1 MQVAEKNRILV
12 IDDEKRMCDSIKVL
26 LSNIGYEVDTA
37 ENGRSG
43 IDKLKGQSFG
53 LVITDLMMPEMDGF
67 AVMKYIKENC
77 PNTLV
82 IVITGYA
89 SVESAVRAIRSGA
102 YDYILKPFDFEI
114 IKISVERA
122 WDKLKL
128 EKELEK
134 TRKLAQV
141 AERALALNGEMNN
154 PLSIASGFAQLLQMR
169 LESSSD
175 EMIKRQV
182 NSIVKASESI
192 HQMNMQFRRFA
203 RSLLNEN
210 NSDQELGML

>member
-1 MQVAEKNRILV
+1 MAEKSKILV

-26 LSNIGYEVDTA
+26 LSNIGYDVDIA
-37 ENGRSG
+37 ENGKVG
-43 IDKLKGQSFG
+43 IDKLKAGQYD
-53 LVITDLMMPEMDGF
+53 LVITDLMMPELDGF

-77 PNTLV
+77 PGTLV

-128 EKELEK
+128 EKELEQ

-141 AERALALNGEMNN
+141 AERAISLNKEINDPLAV
-154 PLSIASGFAQLLQMR
+154 ASGFAQLLQMR
-169 LESSSD
+169 FEDSSD
-175 EMIKRQV
+175 KTLKRQIS
-182 NSIVKASESI
+182 SIVKASESI
-192 HQMNMQFRRFA
+192 HQMRAQFRRFA
-203 RSLLNEN
+203 RSLLDEN
-210 NSDQELGML
+210 TEQGMDIF

>member
-1 MQVAEKNRILV
+1 MAAKSKILV

-37 ENGRSG
+37 ENGKVG
-43 IDKLKGQSFG
+43 IEKLQSNSFD
-53 LVITDLMMPEMDGF
+53 LVITDLMMPELDGF
-67 AVMKYIKENC
+67 AVMKHIKENC
-77 PNTLV
+77 PGTLV

-141 AERALALNGEMNN
+141 AERAISLNGEINN
-154 PLSIASGFAQLLQMR
+154 PLAVTSGFAQILQIR
-169 LESSSD
+169 FEGSD
-175 EMIKRQV
+175 DDTLKRQIA
-182 NSIVKASESI
+182 SIVKASENM
-192 HQMNMQFRRFA
+192 HQMRAQFRRFT
-203 RSLLNEN
+203 RNLLGNGE
-210 NSDQELGML
+210 DKDLGHF

>member
-1 MQVAEKNRILV
+1 VAEKSKILV

-26 LSNIGYEVDTA
+26 LSNIGYDVDIA
-37 ENGRSG
+37 ENGKVG
-43 IDKLKGQSFG
+43 IDKLKAGQYD
-53 LVITDLMMPEMDGF
+53 LVITDLMMPELDGF

-77 PNTLV
+77 PRTLV

-128 EKELEK
+128 EKELEQ

-141 AERALALNGEMNN
+141 AERAISLNKEINDPLAV
-154 PLSIASGFAQLLQMR
+154 ASGFAQLLQMR
-169 LESSSD
+169 FEDSSD
-175 EMIKRQV
+175 ETLKRQIT
-182 NSIVKASESI
+182 SIVKASESI
-192 HQMNMQFRRFA
+192 HQMRTQFRRFA
-203 RSLLNEN
+203 RSLLDEN
-210 NSDQELGML
+210 TEQGMDIF

>member
-1 MQVAEKNRILV
+1 MAAKSKILV

-37 ENGRSG
+37 ENGKVG
-43 IDKLKGQSFG
+43 IEKLQSTSFD
-53 LVITDLMMPEMDGF
+53 LVITDLMMPELDGF
-67 AVMKYIKENC
+67 AVMKHIKENC
-77 PNTLV
+77 PGTLV

-141 AERALALNGEMNN
+141 AERAISLNGEINN
-154 PLSIASGFAQLLQMR
+154 PLAVTSGFAQILQIR
-169 LESSSD
+169 FEGSD
-175 EMIKRQV
+175 DDTLKRQIA
-182 NSIVKASESI
+182 SIVKASENM
-192 HQMNMQFRRFA
+192 HQMRAQFRRLT
-203 RSLLNEN
+203 RNLLGNGE
-210 NSDQELGML
+210 DKDLGHF

>member
-1 MQVAEKNRILV
+1 MAEKNSILV

-37 ENGRSG
+37 ENGRVG
-43 IDKLKGQSFG
+43 IDRLKAREFG
-53 LVITDLMMPEMDGF
+53 LVITDLMMPELDGF

-128 EKELEK
+128 ERELEK

-141 AERALALNGEMNN
+141 AERALSLQNEINN
-154 PLSIASGFAQLLQMR
+154 PLSVASGFAQLLQMR
-169 LESSSD
+169 LEGSGD
-175 EMIKRQV
+175 ELVKRQV

-192 HQMNMQFRRFA
+192 HQMTVQFRRFA
-203 RSLLNEN
+203 RNLLNEN
-210 NSDQELGML
+210 SGQDLGML

>member
-1 MQVAEKNRILV
+1 MAVKKNILV

-37 ENGRSG
+37 ENGRTG
-43 IDKLKGQSFG
+43 IEKLKSREFG
-53 LVITDLMMPEMDGF
+53 LVITDLMMPELDGF

-141 AERALALNGEMNN
+141 AERAISLNMEINN
-154 PLSIASGFAQLLQMR
+154 PLSVASGFAQLLQIR
-169 LESSSD
+169 FENSSD
-175 EMIKRQV
+175 ESLTRQV
-182 NSIVKASESI
+182 DSIVKASERI
-192 HQMNMQFRRFA
+192 HQMSTQFRRFA
-203 RSLLNEN
+203 RNLLNEN
-210 NSDQELGML
+210 AEQGLDMF

>member
-1 MQVAEKNRILV
+1 
-12 IDDEKRMCDSIKVL
+12 MCDSIKVL

-37 ENGRSG
+37 EDGKMG
-43 IDKLKGQSFG
+43 IEKLKVDKFD
-53 LVITDLMMPEMDGF
+53 LVITDLMMPELDGF
-67 AVMKYIKENC
+67 AVMKHIKENC
-77 PNTLV
+77 PGTLV

-128 EKELEK
+128 EEELEK

-141 AERALALNGEMNN
+141 AERAISLNGEINN
-154 PLSIASGFAQLLQMR
+154 PLVVASGFAQLLQIR
-169 LESSSD
+169 FEGSD
-175 EMIKRQV
+175 DDTLKRQIA
-182 NSIVKASESI
+182 SIVKASENM
-192 HQMNMQFRRFA
+192 HQMREQFRRFT
-203 RSLLNEN
+203 RNLLTDTEKK
-210 NSDQELGML
+210 DMGLI

>member
-1 MQVAEKNRILV
+1 L
-12 IDDEKRMCDSIKVL
+12 
-26 LSNIGYEVDTA
+26 
-37 ENGRSG
+37 
-43 IDKLKGQSFG
+43 
-53 LVITDLMMPEMDGF
+53 DGF
-67 AVMKYIKENC
+67 AVMKHIKENC

-141 AERALALNGEMNN
+141 AERALALNSEMNN
-154 PLSIASGFAQLLQMR
+154 PLSVASGFAQLLQIR
-169 LESSSD
+169 LEGTGD
-175 EMIKRQV
+175 ESVKRQV
-182 NSIVKASESI
+182 NSIVKAAESI
-192 HQMNMQFRRFA
+192 HQMSLQFRRYA
-203 RSLLNEN
+203 KNLLNEN
-210 NSDQELGML
+210 SEQDLEIM

>member
-1 MQVAEKNRILV
+1 VADKSTILV

-26 LSNIGYEVDTA
+26 LSNIGYAVDTA
-37 ENGRSG
+37 ENGRTG
-43 IDKLKGQSFG
+43 IERLKSQSYD
-53 LVITDLMMPEMDGF
+53 LVITDLMMPELDGF
-67 AVMKYIKENC
+67 AVMKHIKENC

-128 EKELEK
+128 EKELER
-134 TRKLAQV
+134 TRKLVQV
-141 AERALALNGEMNN
+141 AERALALSKEINN
-154 PLSIASGFAQLLQMR
+154 PLAVASGFAQLLQMR
-169 LESSSD
+169 FEESSD
-175 EMIKRQV
+175 ETLRRQV
-182 NSIVKASESI
+182 QSIVKASESI
-192 HQMNMQFRRFA
+192 QQMESQFRRFA
-203 RSLLNEN
+203 RNLLNDETEPN
-210 NSDQELGML
+210 ADIF

>member
-1 MQVAEKNRILV
+1 MADKSSILV

-26 LSNIGYEVDTA
+26 LSNIGYAVDTA
-37 ENGRSG
+37 ENGRAG
-43 IDKLKGQSFG
+43 IERLKSQKYD
-53 LVITDLMMPEMDGF
+53 LVITDLMMPELDGF
-67 AVMKYIKENC
+67 AVMKHIKENC

-134 TRKLAQV
+134 TRKLVQV
-141 AERALALNGEMNN
+141 AERALALSKEINN
-154 PLSIASGFAQLLQMR
+154 PLSVASGYAQLLQMR
-169 LESSSD
+169 FEESTD
-175 EMIKRQV
+175 EVLRRQV
-182 NSIVKASESI
+182 QSIVNASESI
-192 HQMNMQFRRFA
+192 QQMEVQFRRFA
-203 RSLLNEN
+203 RNLLNDETEPN
-210 NSDQELGML
+210 TDIF

>member
-1 MQVAEKNRILV
+1 MAEKSKILV

-26 LSNIGYEVDTA
+26 LSNIGYDVDIA
-37 ENGRSG
+37 ENGKVG
-43 IDKLKGQSFG
+43 IDKLKAGRYD
-53 LVITDLMMPEMDGF
+53 LVITDLMMPELDGF

-77 PNTLV
+77 PDTLV

-128 EKELEK
+128 EKELEQ

-141 AERALALNGEMNN
+141 AERAISLNKEINDPLAV
-154 PLSIASGFAQLLQMR
+154 ASGFAQLLQMR
-169 LESSSD
+169 FEDNSD
-175 EMIKRQV
+175 KTLKRQIA
-182 NSIVKASESI
+182 SIVKASESI
-192 HQMNMQFRRFA
+192 HQMRAQFRRFA
-203 RSLLNEN
+203 RSLLDEN
-210 NSDQELGML
+210 TEQGMDIF

>member
-1 MQVAEKNRILV
+1 MAVKSKILV

-37 ENGRSG
+37 VNGRLG
-43 IDKLKGQSFG
+43 IEKLESNRYD
-53 LVITDLMMPEMDGF
+53 LVITDLMMPELDGF

-77 PNTLV
+77 TNTLV

-134 TRKLAQV
+134 ARKLAQV
-141 AERALALNGEMNN
+141 AERALALYGELNN
-154 PLSIASGFAQLLQMR
+154 PLSVTSGFAQLLQMN
-169 LESSSD
+169 LEDSTD
-175 EMIKRQV
+175 ETIKRQV
-182 NSIVKASESI
+182 SSIVKASETI
-192 HQMNMQFRRFA
+192 QQMSTQFRRFA
-203 RSLLNEN
+203 HNLLNDNEKH
-210 NSDQELGML
+210 DIEML

>member
-1 MQVAEKNRILV
+1 MAEKSRILV

-37 ENGRSG
+37 ENGRTG
-43 IDKLKGQSFG
+43 IDRLKSNQYG
-53 LVITDLMMPEMDGF
+53 LVITDLMMPELDGF

-77 PNTLV
+77 ANTLV

-141 AERALALNGEMNN
+141 AERAITLNSELNN
-154 PLSIASGFAQLLQMR
+154 PLSVTSGFSQLLQIR
-169 LESSSD
+169 LEGSSD
-175 EMIKRQV
+175 DTMRRQV
-182 NSIVKASESI
+182 NSIVKASETM
-192 HQMNMQFRRFA
+192 HQMTTQFRRFA
-203 RSLLNEN
+203 LNLLNEN
-210 NSDQELGML
+210 AEQDLGMV

>member
-1 MQVAEKNRILV
+1 MSKILV

-37 ENGRSG
+37 ENGRTG
-43 IDKLKGQSFG
+43 IERLKSEHYG
-53 LVITDLMMPEMDGF
+53 LVITDLMMPELDGF

-77 PNTLV
+77 SNTLI

-128 EKELEK
+128 EQELEK

-141 AERALALNGEMNN
+141 AERAITLNNELNS
-154 PLSIASGFAQLLQMR
+154 PLSVTSGFAQLLQMR
-169 LESSSD
+169 LGENSD
-175 EMIKRQV
+175 ETVKRQV
-182 NSIVKASESI
+182 NAIVKASESM
-192 HQMNMQFRRFA
+192 HQMTSQFQRFA
-203 RSLLNEN
+203 RNLLNE
-210 NSDQELGML
+210 SPEPSLGMF

>member
-1 MQVAEKNRILV
+1 VAEKNRILV

-37 ENGRSG
+37 ENGRVG
-43 IDKLKGQSFG
+43 IEKLKAQEFG
-53 LVITDLMMPEMDGF
+53 LVITDLMMPELDGF
-67 AVMKYIKENC
+67 AVMKHIKENC

-122 WDKLKL
+122 LDKLKL

-154 PLSIASGFAQLLQMR
+154 PLSITSGFAQLLQLR
-169 LESSSD
+169 LEGSGD
-175 EMIKRQV
+175 ETIKRQI

-192 HQMNMQFRRFA
+192 HQMNLQFRRFA
-203 RSLLNEN
+203 RSLLNDH
-210 NSDQELGML
+210 SDQDLGML

>member
-1 MQVAEKNRILV
+1 MSNSRILV

-37 ENGRSG
+37 ENGRTG
-43 IDKLKGQSFG
+43 IEKLKSQQYD
-53 LVITDLMMPEMDGF
+53 LVITDLMMPELDGF

-77 PNTLV
+77 QNTLV

-141 AERALALNGEMNN
+141 AERAIAFNGELNN
-154 PLSIASGFAQLLQMR
+154 PLSVASGFAQLLQIR
-169 LESSSD
+169 LEENPD
-175 EMIKRQV
+175 ETMRRQV
-182 NSIVKASESI
+182 ESIVKASEAM
-192 HQMNMQFRRFA
+192 HQMNIQFRRFA
-203 RSLLNEN
+203 RNLLDEN
-210 NSDQELGML
+210 AEQDLGML

>member
-1 MQVAEKNRILV
+1 MAENRILV

-26 LSNIGYEVDTA
+26 LTNLGYEVDTA
-37 ENGRSG
+37 LNGRAG
-43 IDKLKGQSFG
+43 IELLQDRDYG
-53 LVITDLMMPEMDGF
+53 LVITDLMMPELDGF

-77 PNTLV
+77 PTTLV

-128 EKELEK
+128 EKELER
-134 TRKLAQV
+134 TRKLAQI
-141 AERALALNGEMNN
+141 AERALALNNELNN
-154 PLSIASGFAQLLQMR
+154 PLSVTSGFAQLLQMR
-169 LESSSD
+169 LEGGDD
-175 EMIKRQV
+175 EAAKRQV
-182 NSIVKASESI
+182 SSIVKASETL

-203 RSLLNEN
+203 RNLLNE
-210 NSDQELGML
+210 DAETDFGMMS

>member
-1 MQVAEKNRILV
+1 MAGKSRILV

-37 ENGRSG
+37 ENGKMG
-43 IDKLKGQSFG
+43 IGKLKTGKFD
-53 LVITDLMMPEMDGF
+53 LVITDLMMPELDGF
-67 AVMKYIKENC
+67 AVMKHVKENC
-77 PNTLV
+77 PGTLV

-128 EKELEK
+128 EEELEK

-141 AERALALNGEMNN
+141 AERAISLNGEINN
-154 PLSIASGFAQLLQMR
+154 PLSVASGYAQLLQMR
-169 LESSSD
+169 FEGSD
-175 EMIKRQV
+175 DDTLKRQIA
-182 NSIVKASESI
+182 SIVKASEN
-192 HQMNMQFRRFA
+192 MNQVREHFRRFA
-203 RSLLNEN
+203 RNLMTEAEDKDMGLI
-210 NSDQELGML
+210 

>member
-1 MQVAEKNRILV
+1 
-12 IDDEKRMCDSIKVL
+12 MCDSIKVL

-37 ENGRSG
+37 ENGRLG
-43 IDKLKGQSFG
+43 IGKLESNKYD
-53 LVITDLMMPEMDGF
+53 LVITDLMMPELDGF

-77 PNTLV
+77 TNTLV

-134 TRKLAQV
+134 ARKLAQV
-141 AERALALNGEMNN
+141 AERALRLYGELNN
-154 PLSIASGFAQLLQMR
+154 PLSVTSGFAQLLEMKM
-169 LESSSD
+169 EGSAD
-175 EMIKRQV
+175 ETIKRQV
-182 NSIVKASESI
+182 SSIVKASETI
-192 HQMNMQFRRFA
+192 HQMSTQFRRFA
-203 RSLLNEN
+203 HNLLNEN
-210 NSDQELGML
+210 EKQDIEML

>member
-1 MQVAEKNRILV
+1 MTVQNRILV

-37 ENGRSG
+37 ENGRIG
-43 IDKLKGQSFG
+43 IEKLESREYG
-53 LVITDLMMPEMDGF
+53 LVITDLMMPELDGF

-77 PNTLV
+77 SNILV

-128 EKELEK
+128 EQELENA
-134 TRKLAQV
+134 RKLAKV
-141 AERALALNGEMNN
+141 AERALAMNDELNN
-154 PLSIASGFAQLLQMR
+154 PLSVTSGFAQLLQLR
-169 LESSSD
+169 LENDSD
-175 EMIKRQV
+175 ETLKRQV
-182 NSIVKASESI
+182 ESIVKASENI
-192 HQMNMQFRRFA
+192 RQMTTQFRRFA
-203 RSLLNEN
+203 RNLLNEN
-210 NSDQELGML
+210 AGQDLGMF

>member
-1 MQVAEKNRILV
+1 MAEKTKILV

-26 LSNIGYEVDTA
+26 LSNIGYEVDIA
-37 ENGRSG
+37 LNGRTG
-43 IDKLKGQSFG
+43 IEKLQSTSYD
-53 LVITDLMMPEMDGF
+53 LVITDLMMPELDGF
-67 AVMKYIKENC
+67 AVMKYIRENC
-77 PNTLV
+77 SSTLV

-128 EKELEK
+128 EKELGK

-141 AERALALNGEMNN
+141 AERALSLNTEMNN
-154 PLSIASGFAQLLQMR
+154 PLAIASGFAQLLQMR
-169 LESSSD
+169 FEDSSD
-175 EMIKRQV
+175 ETVKRQIS
-182 NSIVKASESI
+182 SIIKASESM
-192 HQMNMQFRRFA
+192 HQMGVQFRRFA
-203 RSLLNEN
+203 NNVVDEN
-210 NSDQELGML
+210 KEQNVNIF

>member
-1 MQVAEKNRILV
+1 MAAKSKILV

-37 ENGRSG
+37 ENGKVGIEKLQSRSF
-43 IDKLKGQSFG
+43 D
-53 LVITDLMMPEMDGF
+53 LVITDLMMPELDGF
-67 AVMKYIKENC
+67 AVMKHIKENC
-77 PNTLV
+77 PGTLV

-141 AERALALNGEMNN
+141 AERAISLNGEINN
-154 PLSIASGFAQLLQMR
+154 PLAVTSGFAQILQIR
-169 LESSSD
+169 FEGSD
-175 EMIKRQV
+175 DNTLKRQIA
-182 NSIVKASESI
+182 SIVKASENM
-192 HQMNMQFRRFA
+192 HQMRAQFRRFT
-203 RSLLNEN
+203 RNLLGNGE
-210 NSDQELGML
+210 DKDLGHF

>member
-1 MQVAEKNRILV
+1 MAEKSKILV

-26 LSNIGYEVDTA
+26 LSNIGYEVDIA
-37 ENGRSG
+37 ENGRAG
-43 IDKLKGQSFG
+43 IDKLNAGRYD
-53 LVITDLMMPEMDGF
+53 LVITDLMMPELDGF
-67 AVMKYIKENC
+67 AVMKHIKENC
-77 PNTLV
+77 RETLV

-141 AERALALNGEMNN
+141 AERAISLNKEINN
-154 PLSIASGFAQLLQMR
+154 PLAVASGFAQLLQMR
-169 LESSSD
+169 LRDSSD
-175 EMIKRQV
+175 ETTKRQIA
-182 NSIVKASESI
+182 SIVKASESI
-192 HQMNMQFRRFA
+192 HQMRAQFRRFA
-203 RSLLNEN
+203 RSLLDEN
-210 NSDQELGML
+210 AERKMDIF

>member
-1 MQVAEKNRILV
+1 MAAKSKILV

-37 ENGRSG
+37 ENGTVGIEKLQTRSF
-43 IDKLKGQSFG
+43 D
-53 LVITDLMMPEMDGF
+53 LVITDLMMPELDGF
-67 AVMKYIKENC
+67 AVMKHIKENC
-77 PNTLV
+77 PGTLV

-141 AERALALNGEMNN
+141 AERAISLNGEINN
-154 PLSIASGFAQLLQMR
+154 PLAVTSGFAQILQMR
-169 LESSSD
+169 FEGSD
-175 EMIKRQV
+175 DDTLKRQIA
-182 NSIVKASESI
+182 SIVKASENM
-192 HQMNMQFRRFA
+192 HQMRAQFRRFT
-203 RSLLNEN
+203 RNLLGNGEEKN
-210 NSDQELGML
+210 LDHF

>member
-1 MQVAEKNRILV
+1 
-12 IDDEKRMCDSIKVL
+12 MCDSIKVL

-37 ENGRSG
+37 ENGKMG
-43 IDKLKGQSFG
+43 IEKLKSEEFD
-53 LVITDLMMPEMDGF
+53 LVITDLMMPELDGF
-67 AVMKYIKENC
+67 AVMKHIKENC
-77 PNTLV
+77 PGTLV

-128 EKELEK
+128 EEELEK

-141 AERALALNGEMNN
+141 AERAISLSGEINN
-154 PLSIASGFAQLLQMR
+154 PLVVASGFAQLLQMR
-169 LESSSD
+169 FEGSD
-175 EMIKRQV
+175 DDTLKRQIA
-182 NSIVKASESI
+182 SIVKASESM
-192 HQMNMQFRRFA
+192 HQMREQFSRFTQN
-203 RSLLNEN
+203 LLTDTEEK
-210 NSDQELGML
+210 DMGQI

>member
-1 MQVAEKNRILV
+1 VAEKNRILV

-26 LSNIGYEVDTA
+26 LTNIGYEVDTA
-37 ENGRSG
+37 ENGRIG
-43 IDKLKGQSFG
+43 IDKLKSQEFG
-53 LVITDLMMPEMDGF
+53 LVITDLMMPELDGF
-67 AVMKYIKENC
+67 AVMKHIKENC

-141 AERALALNGEMNN
+141 AERALALNSEMNN
-154 PLSIASGFAQLLQMR
+154 PLSVASGFAQLLQIR
-169 LESSSD
+169 LEGTGD
-175 EMIKRQV
+175 ESVKRQV
-182 NSIVKASESI
+182 NSIVKAAESI
-192 HQMNMQFRRFA
+192 HQMSLQFRRYA
-203 RSLLNEN
+203 KNLLNEN
-210 NSDQELGML
+210 SEQDLEIM

>member
-1 MQVAEKNRILV
+1 MAVKSRILV

-37 ENGRSG
+37 ENGRIG
-43 IDKLKGQSFG
+43 IETLQSKTFD
-53 LVITDLMMPEMDGF
+53 LVITDLMMPELDGF
-67 AVMKYIKENC
+67 AVMKHIKENC
-77 PNTLV
+77 SGTLV

-134 TRKLAQV
+134 TRKLARV
-141 AERALALNGEMNN
+141 AERAISLNKEMNN
-154 PLSIASGFAQLLQMR
+154 PLSVASGFAQILQMQFQD
-169 LESSSD
+169 SD
-175 EMIKRQV
+175 DRTLKRQIA
-182 NSIVKASESI
+182 SIVKASENI
-192 HQMNMQFRRFA
+192 NQMRTQFRRFA
-203 RSLLNEN
+203 RSLL
-210 NSDQELGML
+210 SDGEKHDMDML

>member
-1 MQVAEKNRILV
+1 MAVKSRILV

-37 ENGRSG
+37 ENGRIG
-43 IDKLKGQSFG
+43 IDKLQSTTFD
-53 LVITDLMMPEMDGF
+53 LVITDLMMPELDGF
-67 AVMKYIKENC
+67 AVMKHIKENC
-77 PNTLV
+77 PGTLV

-134 TRKLAQV
+134 TRKLARV
-141 AERALALNGEMNN
+141 AERAISVNKEMNN
-154 PLSIASGFAQLLQMR
+154 PLSVASGFAQLLQ
-169 LESSSD
+169 LQFQDSD
-175 EMIKRQV
+175 DKTLKRQIA
-182 NSIVKASESI
+182 SIVKASENI
-192 HQMNMQFRRFA
+192 NQMRTQFRRFA
-203 RSLLNEN
+203 HSLLNGGEKQ
-210 NSDQELGML
+210 DMDML

>member
-1 MQVAEKNRILV
+1 MSNSRILV

-37 ENGRSG
+37 ENGRTG
-43 IDKLKGQSFG
+43 IEKLKAQQYG
-53 LVITDLMMPEMDGF
+53 LVITDLMMPELDGF

-77 PNTLV
+77 QNTLV

-141 AERALALNGEMNN
+141 AERALAFNGEINN
-154 PLSIASGFAQLLQMR
+154 PLSVASGFAQLLQIR
-169 LESSSD
+169 LEDNPD
-175 EMIKRQV
+175 ETMKRQIE
-182 NSIVKASESI
+182 SIIKASEAM
-192 HQMNMQFRRFA
+192 HQMNIQFRRFA
-203 RSLLNEN
+203 RNLLDEN
-210 NSDQELGML
+210 AEPDLGML

>member
-1 MQVAEKNRILV
+1 VAENRILV

-26 LSNIGYEVDTA
+26 LTNIGYEVDTA
-37 ENGRSG
+37 ENGRTG
-43 IDKLKGQSFG
+43 IESLKTRPYG
-53 LVITDLMMPEMDGF
+53 LVITDLMMPELDGF

-122 WDKLKL
+122 WDKMKL
-128 EKELEK
+128 ERELEK

-141 AERALALNGEMNN
+141 AERALALNQELNN
-154 PLSIASGFAQLLQMR
+154 PLSIASGFAQLIQMR

-175 EMIKRQV
+175 ETVKRQV
-182 NSIVKASESI
+182 NSIIKASETL
-192 HQMNMQFRRFA
+192 HQMNLQFRRFA
-203 RSLLNEN
+203 KNLLNEN
-210 NSDQELGML
+210 AEQDLDMLQ

>member
-1 MQVAEKNRILV
+1 VSNSRILV

-37 ENGRSG
+37 ENGRTG
-43 IDKLKGQSFG
+43 IEKLKSQQYD
-53 LVITDLMMPEMDGF
+53 LVITDLMMPELDGF

-77 PNTLV
+77 QNTLV

-141 AERALALNGEMNN
+141 AERAIAFNGELNN
-154 PLSIASGFAQLLQMR
+154 PLSVASGFAQLLQIR
-169 LESSSD
+169 LEENPD
-175 EMIKRQV
+175 ETMRRQV
-182 NSIVKASESI
+182 ESIVKASEAM
-192 HQMNMQFRRFA
+192 HQMNIQFRRFA
-203 RSLLNEN
+203 RNLLDEN
-210 NSDQELGML
+210 AEQDLGML

>member
-1 MQVAEKNRILV
+1 MAVKSKILV

-37 ENGRSG
+37 ENGRVG
-43 IDKLKGQSFG
+43 IEKLESNKYD
-53 LVITDLMMPEMDGF
+53 LVITDLMMPELDGF
-67 AVMKYIKENC
+67 AVMKHIKENC
-77 PNTLV
+77 ANTLV

-141 AERALALNGEMNN
+141 AERALTLYGELNN
-154 PLSIASGFAQLLQMR
+154 PLSVTSGFAQLLEMN
-169 LESSSD
+169 LAESAD
-175 EMIKRQV
+175 ETVKRQV
-182 NSIVKASESI
+182 SSIIKASETI
-192 HQMNMQFRRFA
+192 QQMSSQFRRFA
-203 RSLLNEN
+203 HNLLNDNEKQ
-210 NSDQELGML
+210 DIEIL

>member
-1 MQVAEKNRILV
+1 MAEKSKILV

-37 ENGRSG
+37 ENGRTG
-43 IDKLKGQSFG
+43 IDRLKSNQYG
-53 LVITDLMMPEMDGF
+53 LVITDLMMPELDGF

-77 PNTLV
+77 SNTLV

-141 AERALALNGEMNN
+141 AERAITLNSELNN
-154 PLSIASGFAQLLQMR
+154 PLSIASGFSQLLQIR
-169 LESSSD
+169 LETSSD
-175 EMIKRQV
+175 EAMRRQV
-182 NSIVKASESI
+182 NSIVKASETM
-192 HQMNMQFRRFA
+192 HQMTTQFRRFA
-203 RSLLNEN
+203 LNLLNEN
-210 NSDQELGML
+210 AEQDLGMV

>member
-1 MQVAEKNRILV
+1 VAEKNKILV

-37 ENGRSG
+37 ENGRVG
-43 IDKLKGQSFG
+43 IDKLKTQDFG
-53 LVITDLMMPEMDGF
+53 LVITDLMMPDLDGF
-67 AVMKYIKENC
+67 AVMKHIKENC

-141 AERALALNGEMNN
+141 AERALALNGEINN
-154 PLSIASGFAQLLQMR
+154 PLSVASGFAQLLQLR
-169 LESSSD
+169 IEASGDES
-175 EMIKRQV
+175 MKRQV
-182 NSIVKASESI
+182 NSIVNASENI
-192 HQMNMQFRRFA
+192 HQMNVQFRRFA
-203 RSLLNEN
+203 RNLLNEN
-210 NSDQELGML
+210 SGRDLDML

>member
-1 MQVAEKNRILV
+1 VAGKSRILV

-37 ENGRSG
+37 EDGKMG
-43 IDKLKGQSFG
+43 IDKLKTDKFD
-53 LVITDLMMPEMDGF
+53 LVITDLMMPELDGF
-67 AVMKYIKENC
+67 AVMKHIKENC
-77 PNTLV
+77 PGTLV

-128 EKELEK
+128 EEELGR

-141 AERALALNGEMNN
+141 AERAISMNGEINN
-154 PLSIASGFAQLLQMR
+154 PLAVVSGFAQLLQMR
-169 LESSSD
+169 FKGSED
-175 EMIKRQV
+175 ETLKRQIA
-182 NSIVKASESI
+182 SIIKASENMR
-192 HQMNMQFRRFA
+192 QMRDQFRRFA
-203 RSLLNEN
+203 GNLLTDAEER
-210 NSDQELGML
+210 DMGLM

>member
-1 MQVAEKNRILV
+1 MAEKSKILV

-26 LSNIGYEVDTA
+26 LSNIGYEVDIA
-37 ENGRSG
+37 ENGRVG
-43 IDKLKGQSFG
+43 IDRIKTNRYD
-53 LVITDLMMPEMDGF
+53 LVITDLMMPELDGF
-67 AVMKYIKENC
+67 AVMKHIKENC
-77 PNTLV
+77 PGTLV

-141 AERALALNGEMNN
+141 AERAISLNKEINN
-154 PLSIASGFAQLLQMR
+154 PLAAASGFAQLLQMR
-169 LESSSD
+169 FADSTDKTL
-175 EMIKRQV
+175 KRQIA
-182 NSIVKASESI
+182 SIVQASENI
-192 HQMNMQFRRFA
+192 HQMRAQFRRFTYG
-203 RSLLNEN
+203 LLDESAGN
-210 NSDQELGML
+210 DHMDMM

>member
-1 MQVAEKNRILV
+1 MAAKSNILV

-37 ENGRSG
+37 ENGKIG
-43 IDKLKGQSFG
+43 IEKLSSKKFD
-53 LVITDLMMPEMDGF
+53 LVITDLMMPELDGF
-67 AVMKYIKENC
+67 AVMKHIKENC
-77 PNTLV
+77 PGTLV

-141 AERALALNGEMNN
+141 AERAISLNGEINN
-154 PLSIASGFAQLLQMR
+154 PLAVTSGFAQILQMR
-169 LESSSD
+169 FEDSD
-175 EMIKRQV
+175 DDTLKRQIA
-182 NSIVKASESI
+182 SIVKASENM
-192 HQMNMQFRRFA
+192 HQMRAQFRRFT
-203 RSLLNEN
+203 RNLLGNG
-210 NSDQELGML
+210 DDKGLDHF

>member
-1 MQVAEKNRILV
+1 MAGKSKILV

-37 ENGRSG
+37 ENGKIG
-43 IDKLKGQSFG
+43 IDKLTSGKFD
-53 LVITDLMMPEMDGF
+53 LVITDLMMPELDGF
-67 AVMKYIKENC
+67 AVMKHIKENC
-77 PNTLV
+77 PGTLV

-128 EKELEK
+128 ENELEK

-141 AERALALNGEMNN
+141 AERAISLNGEIND
-154 PLSIASGFAQLLQMR
+154 PLAVTSGFAQILQMR
-169 LESSSD
+169 FENSD
-175 EMIKRQV
+175 DDTLKRQIA
-182 NSIVKASESI
+182 SIVKASEDM
-192 HQMNMQFRRFA
+192 HQMRTQFRRFT
-203 RSLLNEN
+203 RNLLGNGE
-210 NSDQELGML
+210 EKGLEHF